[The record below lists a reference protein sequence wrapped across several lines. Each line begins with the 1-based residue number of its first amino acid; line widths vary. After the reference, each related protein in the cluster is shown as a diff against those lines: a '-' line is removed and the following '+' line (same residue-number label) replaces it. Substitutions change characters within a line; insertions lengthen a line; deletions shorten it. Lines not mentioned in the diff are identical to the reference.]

1 MKRRDVRTFLWDV
14 EEACRVID
22 TLIAEKTIDDYAR
35 DIPSRF
41 GIERAFEVIG
51 EAIRNVLDQ
60 QPEIAA
66 RITNTSGIISF
77 RNRIAHEYWGIL
89 SPIVWAII
97 HEELPVLRREIAT
110 LLRELPPPEDGG
122 LPA

>member
-1 MKRRDVRTFLWDV
+1 MKQRDVRTFLWDV
-14 EEACRVID
+14 EDACGVIENLVAD
-22 TLIAEKTIDDYAR
+22 KTIDDYGR
-35 DIPSRF
+35 DTPSRF
-41 GIERAFEVIG
+41 AIERAFEIIG

-60 QPEIAA
+60 KPELEN
-66 RITNTSGIISF
+66 RITDATMIISF

-97 HEELPVLRREIAT
+97 HEKLPVLRRDVAA
-110 LLRELPPPEDGG
+110 LLRELPPPEDGD